1 MHLQFNLKP
10 FSSSEHACKDFRCNL
25 AAFCIH
31 PNLVCDGVNHCAD
44 GSDEAIGTLCQS
56 QDPTRFLGMDLT
68 WLVLIGVSGLLVVCA
83 CMVGFAICL
92 CRRGS
97 RTQGQHGNNIQRE
110 FYFQDIH
117 ENIAI
122 KNKNVSF
129 SPFSPSRD
137 QRIVEAYAWL
147 VTTRQPLVTPDVY
160 TVGKLSSPCGTN
172 LRVHA
177 INHDDHSSSHLLSD
191 KMRPVGTDLSS
202 STTTTT
208 TQKDEWFV

>member
-1 MHLQFNLKP
+1 M
-10 FSSSEHACKDFRCNL
+10 

-44 GSDEAIGTLCQS
+44 GSDEAIGSLCQS
-56 QDPTRFLGMDLT
+56 QDPTRFLGLDLT
-68 WLVLIGVSGLLVVCA
+68 WFVLIAVSGLLVFCA
-83 CMVGFAICL
+83 CIVGIAICV

-97 RTQGQHGNNIQRE
+97 RTQHGNNVQRKSSHHS
-110 FYFQDIH
+110 FPIH
-117 ENIAI
+117 SQSSLKHN
-122 KNKNVSF
+122 SL
-129 SPFSPSRD
+129 SLLSTSCSRHEWL
-137 QRIVEAYAWL
+137 VEAPARL
-147 VTTRQPLVTPDVY
+147 LATRQPLVTPPDEY

-172 LRVHA
+172 IRVHPHA

-208 TQKDEWFV
+208 TTQKDEWFV